1 MTISLLCNKHD
12 KLNIVIEVYH
22 IFVTKTRV
30 IKVNPFP
37 FYVNKGGAR
46 TLEKE
51 YLKSTTQKKLSCKG
65 GVDTIG
71 ILFNTDIEIVD
82 IKGLSGI
89 LDKYTSITGK
99 NEAILVV
106 KPSQS
111 INGGVELTD
120 VKETLA
126 FIEEIKI
133 QLGLNGGTLKRV
145 DFSVDLNE
153 DFESNKKLFRLLL
166 ECLDI
171 RRKSAGT
178 YETKKPVKEK
188 RKTGNLKITSKRVQT
203 TIYNSSDKN
212 RISQTRFENR
222 ILDIQTPEELG
233 KRILYE
239 LKKYIKELHKLEDLV
254 PVVEEFYINYLIE
267 EYRNT
272 IKKEFRTFTEFIV
285 WADKEQLILT
295 ERVLKEVLKA
305 SGTKTRLKV
314 FLNSFRGL
322 RPETLKFTS
331 KSELKKI
338 IILVKK
344 ELKKIL

>member
-1 MTISLLCNKHD
+1 M
-12 KLNIVIEVYH
+12 
-22 IFVTKTRV
+22 
-30 IKVNPFP
+30 
-37 FYVNKGGAR
+37 
-46 TLEKE
+46 EKE
-51 YLKSTTQKKLSCKG
+51 YLKSTTQKLLNCKG

-89 LDKYTSITGK
+89 IDKYTAITGK
-99 NEAILVV
+99 NEIILVV

-126 FIEEIKI
+126 FVEEIKI
-133 QLGLNGGTLKRV
+133 QLGLNGGTLKRI

-203 TIYNSSDKN
+203 TAYNSSDKN
-212 RISQTRFENR
+212 RISKTRFENR
-222 ILDIQTPEELG
+222 ILDIQTPEELE

-239 LKKYIKELHKLEDLV
+239 LKRYIKELHKLEELV
-254 PVVEEFYINYLIE
+254 PMVEDFYINFLIE
-267 EYRNT
+267 EY
-272 IKKEFRTFTEFIV
+272 KESKGKYFRTFTGFVE

-295 ERVLKEVLKA
+295 ERVLKEVLKV
-305 SGTKTRLKV
+305 SGITTRFQV
-314 FLNSFRGL
+314 FVREFR
-322 RPETLKFTS
+322 RTRKESLKFTN
-331 KSELKKI
+331 KTEIKKI
-338 IILVKK
+338 ILIVKK
-344 ELKKIL
+344 ELKKIT